1 MHNIHLKTASVLLT
15 LCAIAVKAQSTYL
28 PIAPSALVS
37 SEQKLPTES
46 PQATPLAVGQ
56 SYALT
61 PNPSAAVLPKPHV
74 DLDAEHA
81 YTLPELIDLAEREHP
96 ETRIAWETARNA
108 ALTAGIARSTY
119 LPRMSANIIGG
130 HQASSGSSSAF
141 GVDTQGSESVTGSV
155 SSVTLAWLLFDFG
168 ARRHAV
174 DAAQKVSLASN
185 ILFTGVHQKIIH
197 DVCVAYYLYLAAS
210 RNTVTAAKA
219 LQNTQEIQKAAEE
232 RYRGGIGTV
241 LESTQTRQVTA
252 QAQLA
257 RIQTEGAERNAY
269 ASLLGAMGF
278 SALEKIK
285 IAPLERHTFTD
296 DTRPAIEQVVTD
308 ALSRRAD
315 VLAAY
320 AAEQASQAAVKAAET
335 AYRPKIFLAGTG
347 AYVSGQLGLTAI
359 PAIGEQQLPTLNIT
373 GNHWNSTVLL
383 GLSVPIFDGHA
394 RANAISEAKNNSAKA
409 AATLDQT
416 RIVAIREI
424 VGAQNALETSL
435 AADEAARTLQDASQ
449 ISYDAALDA
458 YKHDVGT
465 ITAVVAAQTQLL
477 QATLA
482 SDDAYSSTL
491 SAAATLAFVS
501 GTLVTAP
508 R

>member
-1 MHNIHLKTASVLLT
+1 MHNIHLKTALVLLA

-37 SEQKLPTES
+37 SEQKLPTHS
-46 PQATPLAVGQ
+46 PQEARPAVGQ
-56 SYALT
+56 SYTLT

-141 GVDTQGSESVTGSV
+141 GVNTQGSESVTGSV

-168 ARRHAV
+168 ARRNAV

-232 RYRGGIGTV
+232 RYRGGLGTV

-296 DTRPAIEQVVTD
+296 DTRPAIAQVVTD

-359 PAIGEQQLPTLNIT
+359 PGIGEQLPTLNIT

-435 AADEAARTLQDASQ
+435 AADEAARTLQDVSQ

>member
-1 MHNIHLKTASVLLT
+1 MHNIRLKMVSALLS
-15 LCAIAVKAQSTYL
+15 LCAAVAYAQSTSL
-28 PIAPSALVS
+28 PIAPSALMS
-37 SEQKLPTES
+37 SGQKGSTES
-46 PQATPLAVGQ
+46 SQPAPPGARQ

-61 PNPSAAVLPKPHV
+61 PNPAAAVLPKSRV

-96 ETRIAWETARNA
+96 ETRIAWENARNA

-119 LPRMSANIIGG
+119 LPRMSANVIGG
-130 HQASSGSSSAF
+130 HQASSGSNSAF
-141 GVDTQGSESVTGSV
+141 GLNTQGSESATGSV

-168 ARRHAV
+168 GRKNAV
-174 DAAQKVSLASN
+174 DAAQKVSVASN
-185 ILFTGVHQKIIH
+185 IVFTGVHQKVIH
-197 DVCVAYYLYLAAS
+197 DVCVAYYLYLATERHTA
-210 RNTVTAAKA
+210 TAAKA
-219 LQNTQEIQKAAEE
+219 FQNAQEIQKSAED

-241 LESTQTRQVTA
+241 LESTQARQATA

-257 RIQTEGAERNAY
+257 RIQSEGARRDAY

-278 SALEKIK
+278 SALERIK
-285 IAPLERHTFTD
+285 VAPLERHTFTD
-296 DTRPAIEQVVTD
+296 NMRPAIEQVVID

-320 AAEQASQAAVKAAET
+320 AAEQTSQAAVKAAET

-359 PAIGEQQLPTLNIT
+359 PGIGEQQLPTLNIT

-383 GLSVPIFDGHA
+383 GLSVPIFDGRA
-394 RANAISEAKNNSAKA
+394 RANAISEAKNNSVKA

-416 RIVAIREI
+416 RILAIREI

-435 AADEAARTLQDASQ
+435 AADEATRTLQDASQ

-465 ITAVVAAQTQLL
+465 MTGVVAAQTQLL

-482 SDDAYSSTL
+482 SDDAYSSIL
-491 SAAATLAFVS
+491 SAAATLAFAS
-501 GTLVTAP
+501 GTLVAAP
-508 R
+508 Q

>member
-1 MHNIHLKTASVLLT
+1 M
-15 LCAIAVKAQSTYL
+15 
-28 PIAPSALVS
+28 
-37 SEQKLPTES
+37 
-46 PQATPLAVGQ
+46 
-56 SYALT
+56 
-61 PNPSAAVLPKPHV
+61 
-74 DLDAEHA
+74 
-81 YTLPELIDLAEREHP
+81 
-96 ETRIAWETARNA
+96 
-108 ALTAGIARSTY
+108 
-119 LPRMSANIIGG
+119 
-130 HQASSGSSSAF
+130 
-141 GVDTQGSESVTGSV
+141 
-155 SSVTLAWLLFDFG
+155 
-168 ARRHAV
+168 

-210 RNTVTAAKA
+210 RHTVTAAKA
-219 LQNTQEIQKAAEE
+219 LQNAQEIQKAAEE

-252 QAQLA
+252 QTQLA
-257 RIQTEGAERNAY
+257 QIQAHGAERNAY
-269 ASLLGAMGF
+269 ASLLEAMGF

-296 DTRPAIEQVVTD
+296 DTRPVIEQVVTD

-409 AATLDQT
+409 SATLDQT

-458 YKHDVGT
+458 YRHDMGT

-491 SAAATLAFVS
+491 SAAATLAFFS
-501 GTLVTAP
+501 GTLVSSP

>member
-1 MHNIHLKTASVLLT
+1 MHNIHLKTAPVLLA
-15 LCAIAVKAQSTYL
+15 LCAITAEAQSPYL
-28 PIAPSALVS
+28 PIAPSALAS
-37 SEQKLPTES
+37 SEQRLSTQS
-46 PQATPLAVGQ
+46 PQEALPAVGQ

-61 PNPSAAVLPKPHV
+61 PNPSAAVLPKSHV

-130 HQASSGSSSAF
+130 HQASSGSNSAF
-141 GVDTQGSESVTGSV
+141 GVNTQGSESVTGSV

-168 ARRHAV
+168 ARRNAV

-210 RNTVTAAKA
+210 RHTVTAARA
-219 LQNTQEIQKAAEE
+219 LQNAQEIQKAAEE

-241 LESTQTRQVTA
+241 LESTQARQVTA

-257 RIQTEGAERNAY
+257 RIQADGAQRDAY

-285 IAPLERHTFTD
+285 IAPLERRTFTD
-296 DTRPAIEQVVTD
+296 DTRPAIEQVVTE

-416 RIVAIREI
+416 RILAIREI

-458 YKHDVGT
+458 YRHDVGT
-465 ITAVVAAQTQLL
+465 ITTVVAAQTQLL

-501 GTLVTAP
+501 GTLVNAP